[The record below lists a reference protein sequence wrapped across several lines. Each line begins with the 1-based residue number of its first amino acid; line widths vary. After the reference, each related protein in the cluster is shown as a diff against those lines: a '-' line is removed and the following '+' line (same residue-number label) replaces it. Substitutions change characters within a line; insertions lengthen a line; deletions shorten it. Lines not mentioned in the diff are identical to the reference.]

1 MYKNVC
7 IRENVKRMCA
17 MAQNT
22 LRYAMQTCCM
32 FCVYKYNTQHWEDT
46 GKNIHDFQ
54 GESEEKVCNERASER
69 AEATPWTSW
78 CDGEQEKLHDNVY
91 KRP

>member
-32 FCVYKYNTQHWEDT
+32 FCVCKYNTQHWEDT

-54 GESEEKVCNERASER
+54 GESEEKSVQRKSER
-69 AEATPWTSW
+69 ESGSHTMNILVWWWARETAR
-78 CDGEQEKLHDNVY
+78 QRL
-91 KRP
+91 